1 MATEYQIQRSNH
13 MIELRKSGKT
23 YTHIAGLYKLH
34 PSRVRDIIMN
44 AERRIE
50 NEKRIREK
58 RMASV
63 QSGLV
68 KTIKDFNNLS
78 VDILVLPARARNC
91 LNNEKLFII
100 GDVVNK
106 TDAELL
112 KIPNFGRKSLNRLKY
127 AIDNARVKYGFERG
141 MSGSDYERL
150 SIDGKTSIEHAVGS
164 LAKLYKGIDDDDLKR
179 TAGVALMSL
188 LLCYG
193 CSKDVTIE
201 KFDRLVS

>member
-13 MIELRKSGKT
+13 MIELRNSGKT

-100 GDVVNK
+100 GDVVSK

-112 KIPNFGRKSLNRLKY
+112 RVPNFGRKSLNALKY